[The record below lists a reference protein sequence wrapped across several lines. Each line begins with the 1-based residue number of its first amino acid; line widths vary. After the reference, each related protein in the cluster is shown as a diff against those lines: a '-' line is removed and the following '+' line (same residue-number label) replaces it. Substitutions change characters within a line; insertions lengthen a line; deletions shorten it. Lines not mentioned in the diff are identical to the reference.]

1 MALNINVSKNHYYV
15 KKPIEVD
22 VELNQTYPD
31 SYKGGSASNTITI
44 SNGEEDRIY
53 GEDWHRFIANCK
65 GMLGVEAGTSIFDID
80 GL

>member
-53 GEDWHRFIANCK
+53 
-65 GMLGVEAGTSIFDID
+65 L
-80 GL
+80 